1 MTITIAWLRKKK
13 ATVELVVASDSRLR
27 SRGPL
32 DQAQKLFR
40 LDRGDC
46 CLAFCGDAQVAYPL
60 FIQVGTTLNNFIK
73 TRTRAEDIT
82 RLSRQIGQILNNL
95 IGSWDLSAKVKRE
108 ELRGTRILFG
118 GWSWENRR
126 FDIGYFAHESDGF
139 RFHHQKAKKPHPWH
153 ENERSLVFIGDYEAE
168 YMQELK
174 DVLARRHPAGGNAND
189 KVTIDFDYEPIEAL
203 QSLLGK
209 SRDDHDLPA
218 IGGAAQM
225 VKVYPYGNSLP
236 FAVRTDAASH
246 FLLGRKLFEWEKTEY
261 PVLDLT
267 GAEPTV
273 HYPMS
278 YIPLPSDLQGA
289 AEAP

>member
-1 MTITIAWLRKKK
+1 MTITVAWLRKKK

-27 SRGPL
+27 SRGAL

-82 RLSRQIGQILNNL
+82 RLSGLVGQILNNL
-95 IGSWDLSAKVKRE
+95 IGSWDLTAKEKAG
-108 ELRGTRILFG
+108 ELAGTRILFA
-118 GWSWENRR
+118 GWSWENKR
-126 FDIGYFAHESDGF
+126 FDIGYFAHQKDGF
-139 RFHHQKAKKPHPWH
+139 RFHHQRAKKPHPWQ
-153 ENERSLVFIGDYEAE
+153 ENERSLVFIGDYETA
-168 YMQELK
+168 YMEELK
-174 DVLARRHPAGGNAND
+174 DVLARRHPIGGTANE
-189 KVTIDFDYEPIEAL
+189 KIQIDFDYEPVEAL
-203 QSLLGK
+203 QLLLDK
-209 SRDDHDLPA
+209 SRSNDDLSA
-218 IGGAAQM
+218 IGGVAQI
-225 VKVYPYGNSLP
+225 VKVYSFGNSLP
-236 FAVRTDAASH
+236 FVVRTDPESH

-267 GAEPTV
+267 GATPSV

-278 YIPLPSDLQGA
+278 HIPLPND
-289 AEAP
+289 P